1 MPLERPSF
9 ALTLIIFFLRAALS
23 KGCLFTARWLAL
35 PQIRLPTPQTH
46 KTCPSSPTSPLP
58 QSLHNPYKHTIATKG
73 QTPTRQPSDQMAG
86 RP

>member
-58 QSLHNPYKHTIATKG
+58 QSLHNPYVPSPSIPRHH
-73 QTPTRQPSDQMAG
+73 QSHHNRSTP
-86 RP
+86 